1 VKENEST
8 AELKTDDNIP
18 LKSNASL
25 FIDRT
30 KDMMEAQENVVHEL
44 AEKNG
49 GKKGAENLVEEIGI
63 CKLKAKWER
72 LSIAEL
78 RAILHDL
85 STAQKS

>member
-1 VKENEST
+1 MKENEST

-30 KDMMEAQENVVHEL
+30 KDMMEAQENVVYEL

-49 GKKGAENLVEEIGI
+49 GKKGAENLVEDRNLQVESKMG
-63 CKLKAKWER
+63 ETQHR
-72 LSIAEL
+72 
-78 RAILHDL
+78 RAQSDP
-85 STAQKS
+85 S